1 VETTDYAD
9 STDEKSEKISHGG
22 EFEKSPLGRGLR
34 RELRR
39 TIEGWVKNKT
49 TDYADSTDEKSGEI
63 SHGGHRNTE
72 KNSKGYVS
80 RLDVKE
86 FQCFVIPL

>member
-1 VETTDYAD
+1 METTDYAD

-34 RELRR
+34 RELSR

-49 TDYADSTDEKSGEI
+49 CPRVNGE
-63 SHGGHRNTE
+63 
-72 KNSKGYVS
+72 
-80 RLDVKE
+80 
-86 FQCFVIPL
+86 PLGLVF

>member
-1 VETTDYAD
+1 METTDYAD

-39 TIEGWVKNKT
+39 TIKGWVKNKICPRVN
-49 TDYADSTDEKSGEI
+49 GE
-63 SHGGHRNTE
+63 
-72 KNSKGYVS
+72 
-80 RLDVKE
+80 
-86 FQCFVIPL
+86 PLGLVF

>member
-1 VETTDYAD
+1 ME
-9 STDEKSEKISHGG
+9 
-22 EFEKSPLGRGLR
+22 
-34 RELRR
+34 
-39 TIEGWVKNKT
+39 T